1 MLDTYRQVVTPEGVA
16 LHLRAAGPVPRALA
30 YLVDLLARAAIYV
43 ALVQLLAIPFGK
55 AGGALLMLV
64 SFGLTWFYPVLFEAL
79 MQGRTPGKWALGLR
93 VVSADGAPVGW
104 MAAFARNLLR
114 VVDALPLFYAVGLTT
129 CLIDPWGRRLGDMV
143 ARTLVV
149 HAPRQTLLHEAA
161 VAPAVAPDQLLLP
174 HEQAAVVAFAERG
187 PGLTAARQAE
197 LADLAEPLVHVRGQ
211 AAAARL
217 YGIANWLLGRR

>member
-30 YLVDLLARAAIYV
+30 YLVDLIARAAIYI
-43 ALVQLLAIPFGK
+43 ALVQLLTIPFGK
-55 AGGALLMLV
+55 AGTAMLMLV
-64 SFGLTWFYPVLFEAL
+64 SLALTWFYPVLFEAL

-93 VVSADGAPVGW
+93 VVAADGAPVGW
-104 MAAFARNLLR
+104 MATFARNLLR
-114 VVDALPLFYAVGLTT
+114 VVDALPLFYAVGLTA

-149 HAPRQTLLHEAA
+149 HAPRQTVLHAAA
-161 VAPAVAPDQLLLP
+161 VAPAVAPDHLLLP
-174 HEQAAVVAFAERG
+174 HEQSAVVAFAERG

-197 LADLAEPLVHVRGQ
+197 LADLAEPLVHARGQ
-211 AAAARL
+211 AAVARL